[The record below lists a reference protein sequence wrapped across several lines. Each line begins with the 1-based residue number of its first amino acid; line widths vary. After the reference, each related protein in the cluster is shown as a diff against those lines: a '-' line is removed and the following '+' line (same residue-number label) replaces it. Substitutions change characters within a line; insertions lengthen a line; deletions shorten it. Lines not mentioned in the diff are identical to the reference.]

1 MSETV
6 LHYWDLYGRA
16 EVTRMILHF
25 TNTPFRN
32 QTYTREEWFANH
44 KYSGEF
50 EFEMIPMLEYEGRKY
65 SESHSIER
73 FLCMK
78 YNFYPTDPYEVYLV
92 ESIGDFREDLTKLM
106 IRYKFHLKDEAGY
119 QKWLQEDL
127 PKALQKIEKRLEA
140 NNGGNGFFVGDR
152 VTMADF
158 VMFEFAYDMF
168 LRPGVRDHRLEV
180 IETHAPKL
188 KAFSERFIELS
199 EGLKNYLATRPERA
213 H

>member
-1 MSETV
+1 
-6 LHYWDLYGRA
+6 
-16 EVTRMILHF
+16 
-25 TNTPFRN
+25 
-32 QTYTREEWFANH
+32 
-44 KYSGEF
+44 
-50 EFEMIPMLEYEGRKY
+50 
-65 SESHSIER
+65 
-73 FLCMK
+73 MK
-78 YNFYPTDPYEVYLV
+78 HNFYPSDPYEVYLM
-92 ESIGDFREDLTKLM
+92 ESIGDFREDLTKLI
-106 IRYKFHLKDEAGY
+106 IRYKINLKDEAGY

-168 LRPGVRDHRLEV
+168 LRPSMREHMLEM

-188 KAFSERFIELS
+188 KAFAERFIELS
-199 EGLKNYLATRPERA
+199 EGLKNYLAARPERA